1 MSKKDISKV
10 LTTGTAKQRVLLIA
24 EDIAKGKFSKD
35 RLLTD
40 YEFNQLRDSFKK
52 PNEITLWNKF
62 RRADETVINA
72 IVNLQGLMFE
82 VKMHYSN
89 LRGYILVWDTIQ
101 AAELLSNHI
110 LHEIKDIKERSR
122 ISTEACKINRF
133 LMAKNVVD
141 EEGYIKI
148 DINKEDKK
156 HTLWEVMNNVK
167 KEAINGAI
175 KFISWK
181 EALLDYMDEEGF
193 NVKTYKEEIDRL
205 TENIYTPVIGWSK
218 YQEGEDRF
226 INNRPHPRVDKF
238 KELYSVAPNVRKLE
252 VDPEIYSWY
261 KKRFLTNE

>member
-1 MSKKDISKV
+1 MSKKDISKI

-24 EDIAKGKFSKD
+24 EDIAKGKFSRD

-72 IVNLQGLMFE
+72 IVNLQTVMFE
-82 VKMHYSN
+82 TRMHYSN

-101 AAELLSNHI
+101 EAELLSNHI

-122 ISTEACKINRF
+122 ISTEACKLNSF
-133 LMAKNVVD
+133 LMAKSEPD
-141 EEGYIKI
+141 QEGYIKI
-148 DINKEDKK
+148 DIDKEDKK
-156 HTLWEVMNNVK
+156 HTLWDVMNNVK
-167 KEAINGAI
+167 KEAVTSAI

-193 NVKTYKEEIDRL
+193 NVKTYKEEIDEL
-205 TENIYTPVIGWSK
+205 TEKIYTPVIGWTK
-218 YQEGEDRF
+218 YQEGDKTFSGE
-226 INNRPHPRVDKF
+226 PHPRVDKF

-261 KKRFLTNE
+261 KKRYLTNE